1 MSLAFTTPGPCA
13 WRVRDFLGFFMT
25 GRSLQ
30 ICLISIVGKEIIT
43 YCNRFPFRTFSSA
56 ALTTHTSLHH
66 KANSATTAK
75 MQFSYITYSIG
86 ALALGQ
92 LSTAHPTNK
101 TTIAATTNTT
111 ADIRKSLPVSNHPT
125 LQRHPQSTSNSQKH
139 PRQFRPSRLRC
150 CNHPRPHKHNHLLPT
165 RLHPHLRLHMQ
176 RPLPRRFTEK
186 LHHGYLQ
193 EQH

>member
-1 MSLAFTTPGPCA
+1 METWKTAQTKYGKMSLAFTTPGPCA
-13 WRVRDFLGFFMT
+13 WRVRAFLGFLMT

-30 ICLISIVGKEIIT
+30 ICLISIVGKKIIT

-92 LSTAHPTNK
+92 LSTAHPTNR
-101 TTIAATTNTT
+101 TTIATTTNTT
-111 ADIRKSLPVSNHPT
+111 ADIRESPPVSNHPI
-125 LQRHPQSTSNSQKH
+125 
-139 PRQFRPSRLRC
+139 
-150 CNHPRPHKHNHLLPT
+150 
-165 RLHPHLRLHMQ
+165 LH
-176 RPLPRRFTEK
+176 
-186 LHHGYLQ
+186 
-193 EQH
+193 